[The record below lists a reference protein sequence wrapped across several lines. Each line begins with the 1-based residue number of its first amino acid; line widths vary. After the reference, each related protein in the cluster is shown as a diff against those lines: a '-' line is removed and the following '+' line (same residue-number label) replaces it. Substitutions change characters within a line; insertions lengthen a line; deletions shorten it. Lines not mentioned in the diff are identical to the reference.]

1 MPEFE
6 TPEMNRVPL
15 EHTVLQVKTLFSKF
29 GTTAQVLSQAMT
41 PPPIER
47 VLFSIQKLYEVGAI
61 TSNDESAQ
69 VSELGRLAA
78 SLPVDLGL
86 VKLILFGHTFGFMVE
101 AIVMAAALS
110 LQDVFAM
117 PSRLFMRNQQQYIE
131 SLKQNFTQRFKYDNG
146 CYSEPLTYLAVYHAW
161 LLSHKQ
167 HRSAST
173 LGLSYQR
180 MLQLDR
186 LVADLC
192 RKVEIRMFADSA
204 NDHAQASRVRCL
216 FEAAHARNRSETL
229 GQGREIRTLFRKDL
243 NLLRFIIAGA
253 FAPLFLQGT
262 VNQNDS
268 KEVGKVGL
276 SQSRTITLSKLSKE
290 AESEQTLLTA
300 LKSVSIQHTAIHKTK
315 AKTLIEVASVEE
327 GDLLATTLAT
337 RAECLALSLVQDT
350 SFSCK
355 FLFQIYL
362 SSKRTIVLPNPN
374 YRPGSDESEEITID
388 GLSIDRQITWRL
400 SDANQDATS
409 KSAMVVPYQR

>member
-1 MPEFE
+1 
-6 TPEMNRVPL
+6 MNRVPL

-276 SQSRTITLSKLSKE
+276 NQSRTITLSKLSKE

-350 SFSCK
+350 SCSCK
-355 FLFQIYL
+355 FLFQI
-362 SSKRTIVLPNPN
+362 
-374 YRPGSDESEEITID
+374 
-388 GLSIDRQITWRL
+388 
-400 SDANQDATS
+400 
-409 KSAMVVPYQR
+409 